1 VSSNFFRERSERS
14 ESCCDLISFR
24 ARSHSRT
31 IERLERGGACTRK
44 VPWRTG
50 PSLRRLLSM
59 DIAIGRGFP
68 SCEQR
73 TMPHPAIN
81 KTCPRLLRP
90 RERSAA
96 AFGRETFEIRTTYD
110 FHPGWDIQF
119 IKRRP
124 CAGIS
129 IWNRRASD
137 NKMSVYEDIWRVRIR
152 ARAASFTFYGIYMG
166 LIVRRNTGE
175 KWISCFSL
183 APGSHAASSRVLESI
198 DSRAWARSR
207 PPSVD
212 RELRIVFAIA

>member
-1 VSSNFFRERSERS
+1 
-14 ESCCDLISFR
+14 
-24 ARSHSRT
+24 
-31 IERLERGGACTRK
+31 
-44 VPWRTG
+44 
-50 PSLRRLLSM
+50 
-59 DIAIGRGFP
+59 
-68 SCEQR
+68 
-73 TMPHPAIN
+73 MPHPAIN

-96 AFGRETFEIRTTYD
+96 AFGRETFEIRTTHD
-110 FHPGWDIQF
+110 FHPGWDTQF

-124 CAGIS
+124 CAGAIDLRPA
-129 IWNRRASD
+129 IIKCRFT
-137 NKMSVYEDIWRVRIR
+137 RIFGECECAR
-152 ARAASFTFYGIYMG
+152 ARARADGFTFYGICMG

-212 RELRIVFAIA
+212 RELRIVRDCVKLNVIWGPEGSDRGRNHRISRTRRRDGRRTVD